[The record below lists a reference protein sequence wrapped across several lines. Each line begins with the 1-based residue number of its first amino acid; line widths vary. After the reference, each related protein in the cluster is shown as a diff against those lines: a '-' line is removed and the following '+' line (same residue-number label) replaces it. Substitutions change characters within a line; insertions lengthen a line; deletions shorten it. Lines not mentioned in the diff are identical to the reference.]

1 MFRTLSSKI
10 GKLPEANLEKTTHA
24 GGFDIDDY
32 SGEHTQS
39 WSGKFPFAACSIRIC
54 PRAQYI
60 AQTARKNRV
69 AAVSIEPVIGRRLQ
83 RQFIDLPWRLYAD
96 DPCWMPPLRLAQE
109 ELLGFRPHPFYER
122 NRSRSFLAV
131 RAGRTVGRITAI
143 VNVGHVERYGER
155 RGFFGFFECEDDVEV
170 ATGLF
175 TAAREWLAAEGM
187 TAIRGPVNPSL
198 NYECGLLIEGFETPP
213 FFMMTHNRPY
223 YARLVEANGFGK
235 IEDLYA
241 FWGEMSMLEGIDSKL
256 GVMVEGV
263 KERFGVT
270 VRSLDRSRFTEEVRM
285 FLDIYNASLA
295 GTWGFVPLSSGEVN
309 HMAASLKHLIVPE
322 LSLVAEVEGKPI
334 GTVFCLLDFNPRIKS
349 INGRLFPFGF
359 LKLLWNKQ
367 AIKRMRAISTNVVPE
382 YQAWGVG
389 LVLHAALV
397 PRLFEWGMNEVEFS
411 WVLESNHLSKRTLE
425 RGGALVTKKY
435 RIYQDDPPAE

>member
-1 MFRTLSSKI
+1 M
-10 GKLPEANLEKTTHA
+10 
-24 GGFDIDDY
+24 
-32 SGEHTQS
+32 
-39 WSGKFPFAACSIRIC
+39 
-54 PRAQYI
+54 
-60 AQTARKNRV
+60 
-69 AAVSIEPVIGRRLQ
+69 AAVSIEPVVSRRQQ
-83 RQFIDLPWRLYAD
+83 RQFIDLPWRLYAN

-131 RAGRTVGRITAI
+131 RGGRTVGRITAI
-143 VNVGHVERYGER
+143 VNVGHIERYEEN
-155 RGFFGFFECEDDVEV
+155 RGFFGFFECEDDVEA

-198 NYECGLLIEGFETPP
+198 NYECGLLIEGFDTPP

-223 YARLVEANGFGK
+223 YAGLVEANGFGK

-295 GTWGFVPLSSGEVN
+295 GTWGFVPLSAGEVN

-334 GTVFCLLDFNPRIKS
+334 GTVFCLLDYNPRIKA

-359 LKLLWNKQ
+359 LKLLWNKRS
-367 AIKRMRAISTNVVPE
+367 IKRMRAISTNVVP
-382 YQAWGVG
+382 
-389 LVLHAALV
+389 
-397 PRLFEWGMNEVEFS
+397 
-411 WVLESNHLSKRTLE
+411 
-425 RGGALVTKKY
+425 
-435 RIYQDDPPAE
+435 